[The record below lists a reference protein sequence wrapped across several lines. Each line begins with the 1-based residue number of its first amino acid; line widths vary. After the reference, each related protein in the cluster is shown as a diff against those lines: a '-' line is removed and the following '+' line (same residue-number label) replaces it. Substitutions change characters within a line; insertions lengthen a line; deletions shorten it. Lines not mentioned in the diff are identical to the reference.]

1 MLKDVSCRRFLHVS
15 VGVDALDTRI
25 KLSERA
31 MGPATEEAKSMS
43 ELLLNLTRKT
53 QIITCF
59 STTPSFLKKSVEKVK
74 RGKKLSKCKHLQFH
88 FKKMISSSL
97 TTII

>member
-1 MLKDVSCRRFLHVS
+1 MLKGVSYRRFLHVS
-15 VGVDALDTRI
+15 VVVDTFTSI
-25 KLSERA
+25 KLSERV
-31 MGPATEEAKSMS
+31 MGPATEEAESMS
-43 ELLLNLTRKT
+43 ELLLNLTQKT

>member
-1 MLKDVSCRRFLHVS
+1 MLKGVSYRRFLHVS
-15 VGVDALDTRI
+15 VGVDTFTSI
-25 KLSERA
+25 KLSERV
-31 MGPATEEAKSMS
+31 MGPATEESMS

>member
-31 MGPATEEAKSMS
+31 MGPATEESMS